1 MGSVDCLFSICTA
14 IVTLPLLAF
23 ALIMIFTWRQ
33 AKISLAIS
41 LTCSTISLILAW
53 YLFITVRDVSLAHPI
68 IRQVEWLV
76 SSEGFKIP
84 FGFLLDPVSLLMLVI
99 VATISWL
106 IQVYS
111 IGYMEGDPG
120 FARFYADLSLFG
132 MAMLSLVSA
141 NALLQLFISWELV
154 GLASYLLIGF
164 WYEKFSA
171 SEAGKKAFVV
181 TRFGD
186 IGFFMGLAFLTIYFG
201 TLDITAVNLA
211 GLKNTMPQWLLTTSS
226 LLIFCGVAGKSAQFP
241 IHVWLPDAMEGPT
254 PVSALLHSA
263 TMVAAGV
270 YLITRL
276 FPFFAASPTTCSVI
290 LAIATITLLLSSTIG
305 MVARDIKQVWAYS
318 TISQLGFMAM
328 GLAAA
333 GLIGGNFFP
342 GYYHL
347 TTHAAFKALLF
358 LCAGVF
364 IHHFGTN
371 DFFVMSKL
379 GGRKLLIPM
388 VTVTIGALAL
398 AGIFPFSG
406 FFSKEAIM
414 GVLWSLPSKLWVGFG
429 IFGAFLTAYYT
440 FRVIFVL
447 LFPRPDHHKAWGEY
461 YEVPA
466 SAHGHGTAHSHGHGP
481 HGDFSHDDAHA
492 HKDTPPGHQHDEALD
507 PHGHGGE
514 GGHGVPWV
522 MSLPLIVLAGFTLV
536 LGFLQGRLQGYLLGE
551 HHPHELNTT
560 LMVLAVGA
568 ALTGIGMAWRDWGAK
583 GATWQGFIRN
593 FPALENFF
601 IKKWYMDDFW
611 RWFLDTVIYGFFSK
625 WFTYNDRRVVD
636 GGVDAVAFSC
646 SGGGRILS
654 FLQTAFLQYNLLFM
668 VLVLAGLGIYLLMG
682 L

>member
-1 MGSVDCLFSICTA
+1 MGSVDTIFSICTA

-23 ALIMIFTWRQ
+23 AIIMIFTWKNDRV
-33 AKISLAIS
+33 SLAIS
-41 LTCSTISLILAW
+41 LVCSTTALILAW
-53 YLFITVRDVSLAHPI
+53 YLFLTVREVSLAHPI
-68 IRQVEWLV
+68 VRQVEWLV
-76 SSEGFKIP
+76 SSNNFKIP
-84 FGFLLDPVSLLMLVI
+84 FGFLLDPVSLLMLCI

-106 IQVYS
+106 IQIYS

-120 FARFYADLSLFG
+120 FARYYADLSLFA

-141 NALLQLFISWELV
+141 NGLLQLFISWELV

-211 GLKNTMPQWLLTTSS
+211 GMKNTMPPWLLTTAS

-276 FPFFAASPTTCSVI
+276 FPFFAASATTCQVI
-290 LAIATITLLLSSTIG
+290 LVLATITLILSSTIG

-333 GLIGGNFFP
+333 GLAGNTLFP

-371 DFFVMSKL
+371 DFFVMSKE
-379 GGRKLLIPM
+379 GGRNLKIPM

-414 GVLWSLPSKLWVGFG
+414 GVLWSLPNKIWVGLG
-429 IFGAFLTAYYT
+429 LFGAFLTAYYT

-447 LFPRPDHHKAWGEY
+447 LFPRPEGHKAWEEY
-461 YEVPA
+461 KREEP
-466 SAHGHGTAHSHGHGP
+466 AHGHGHA
-481 HGDFSHDDAHA
+481 DDEH
-492 HKDTPPGHQHDEALD
+492 
-507 PHGHGGE
+507 
-514 GGHGVPWV
+514 HGVPWV
-522 MSLPLIVLAGFTLV
+522 MAFPLVVLAGFTLV
-536 LGFLQGRLQGYLLGE
+536 LGFLQGPLTAYLLGE
-551 HHPHELNTT
+551 YHPHELNH
-560 LMVLAVGA
+560 LLLVLAVGA
-568 ALTGIGMAWRDWGAK
+568 ALVGIGMAWLDWGARK
-583 GATWQGFIRN
+583 ATWQGFIRN

-601 IKKWYMDDFW
+601 IQKWYMDHFW
-611 RWFLDTVIYGFFSK
+611 RWFLNSFIYGFFSK

-636 GGVDAVAFSC
+636 GGVDAVAYSC
-646 SGGGRILS
+646 EGGGRLLS
-654 FLQTAFLQYNLLFM
+654 LLQTAFLQYNLLFM

>member
-1 MGSVDCLFSICTA
+1 MGPVDSLFAICTA

-23 ALIMIFTWRQ
+23 ATIMIFTWRN
-33 AKISLAIS
+33 AKVSLAIS
-41 LTCSTISLILAW
+41 LACSTASLILAW

-76 SSEGFKIP
+76 SSEHFKIP
-84 FGFLLDPVSLLMLVI
+84 FGFLLDPVSLLMLTI
-99 VATISWL
+99 VASISWL

-141 NALLQLFISWELV
+141 NGLIQLFISWELV

-186 IGFFMGLAFLTIYFG
+186 IGFFMGLALLAIYFG

-211 GLKNTMPQWLLTTSS
+211 GMKQTMPPWLLTTAS
-226 LLIFCGVAGKSAQFP
+226 LLVFCGVAGKSAQFP

-276 FPFFAASPTTCSVI
+276 FPFFAASHTTCQVI
-290 LAIATITLLLSSTIG
+290 LVIATITLILSSTIG

-333 GLIGGNFFP
+333 GLAGSNLFA

-371 DFFVMSKL
+371 DFFVMSKE
-379 GGRKLLIPM
+379 GGRKLKIPM
-388 VTVTIGALAL
+388 ITVTIGGLAL

-414 GVLWSLPSKLWVGFG
+414 GVLWALPSKIWVGLG
-429 IFGAFLTAYYT
+429 LFGAFLTAYYT

-447 LFPRPDHHKAWGEY
+447 LFPRPDDHKAWEEY
-461 YEVPA
+461 KREEPPG
-466 SAHGHGTAHSHGHGP
+466 HGHG
-481 HGDFSHDDAHA
+481 HA
-492 HKDTPPGHQHDEALD
+492 NDE
-507 PHGHGGE
+507 H
-514 GGHGVPWV
+514 HGVPWV
-522 MSLPLIVLAGFTLV
+522 MAFPLIVLAGFTLV
-536 LGFLQGRLQGYLLGE
+536 LGFLHTPLQKYLLGE
-551 HHPHELNTT
+551 VHHHELNML

-568 ALTGIGMAWRDWGAK
+568 ALSGIGMAWLDWGAK
-583 GATWQGFIRN
+583 KATWQGFIRN

-601 IKKWYMDDFW
+601 IQKWYMDHFW
-611 RWFLDTVIYGFFSK
+611 RWFLNTFIYGFFSK

-636 GGVDAVAFSC
+636 GGVDAVAYSC
-646 SGGGRILS
+646 EGGGRILS
-654 FLQTAFLQYNLLFM
+654 LLQTAFLQYNLLFM

>member
-1 MGSVDCLFSICTA
+1 MGAVDCLFSICTA

-41 LTCSTISLILAW
+41 LTCSTISMILAW
-53 YLFITVRDVSLAHPI
+53 YLFLTVRETTLASPI

-76 SSEGFKIP
+76 SSEAFKIP

-141 NALLQLFISWELV
+141 NGLLQLFISWELV

-186 IGFFMGLAFLTIYFG
+186 IGFFMGLALLTIYFG

-211 GLKNTMPQWLLTTSS
+211 GVKNTMPQWLLTTSS

-290 LAIATITLLLSSTIG
+290 LAIATITMILSSTIG

-318 TISQLGFMAM
+318 TISQLGLMAM
-328 GLAAA
+328 ALAAA
-333 GLIGGNFFP
+333 GLVGGTMFA

-371 DFFVMSKL
+371 DFFVMSKD
-379 GGRKLLIPM
+379 GGRRLLIPM
-388 VTVTIGALAL
+388 ITVTIGALAL

-406 FFSKEAIM
+406 FFSKELIM
-414 GVLWSLPSKLWVGFG
+414 GVLWSLPSKFWVG
-429 IFGAFLTAYYT
+429 IALFGAFLTAYYT

-447 LFPRPDHHKAWGEY
+447 LFPRPDDHQAWEEY

-466 SAHGHGTAHSHGHGP
+466 SAHGHGAAHSHGHGSP
-481 HGDFSHDDAHA
+481 GDFSHDDAHEHDHDA
-492 HKDTPPGHQHDEALD
+492 EGHSHDDA
-507 PHGHGGE
+507 HGHGDGH
-514 GGHGVPWV
+514 HGVPWV
-522 MSLPLIVLAGFTLV
+522 MSFPLIVLAGFTLV
-536 LGFLQGRLQGYLLGE
+536 LGFMQGSLEKYLLGE
-551 HHPHELNTT
+551 SHPHELNVT
-560 LMVLAVGA
+560 LLVLAVGA
-568 ALTGIGMAWRDWGAK
+568 ALTGMGLAWKDWGAK
-583 GATWQGFIRN
+583 SATWQGFIRN

-601 IKKWYMDDFW
+601 IQKWYMDHFW
-611 RWFLDTVIYGFFSK
+611 RWFLDTVIYGFISK
-625 WFTYNDRRVVD
+625 WLTYNDRRVVD

-646 SGGGRILS
+646 AGGGRLLS
-654 FLQTAFLQYNLLFM
+654 LLQTAFQQNNLLFM

>member
-1 MGSVDCLFSICTA
+1 MGPVDQLFTICTT

-23 ALIMIFTWRQ
+23 ALIMIFFWQ
-33 AKISLAIS
+33 KPKIALAIS
-41 LTCSTISLILAW
+41 LVCSTIPMILAW
-53 YLFITVRDVSLAHPI
+53 YLFFTVRETSLAAPI
-68 IRQVEWLV
+68 ITQVEWLV

-84 FGFLLDPVSLLMLVI
+84 FGFLLDPVSLLMLTI
-99 VATISWL
+99 VGTISWL

-141 NALLQLFISWELV
+141 NGLLQLFISWELV

-186 IGFFMGLAFLTIYFG
+186 IGFFMGLALLTIYFG
-201 TLDITAVNLA
+201 TLDINLVNLA
-211 GLKNTMPQWLLTTSS
+211 GLKHTMPQWLLTTTS

-290 LAIATITLLLSSTIG
+290 LVLATITLLLSSTIA

-318 TISQLGFMAM
+318 TISQLGLMAM
-328 GLAAA
+328 ALAAA
-333 GLIGGNFFP
+333 GLAGGTMFA

-371 DFFVMSKL
+371 DFFVMSKA
-379 GGRKLLIPM
+379 GGRHLRIPM
-388 VTVTIGALAL
+388 ITVTIGALAL

-406 FFSKEAIM
+406 FFSKEAVL
-414 GVLWSLPSKLWVGFG
+414 GVLWGLPNKMWVALAL
-429 IFGAFLTAYYT
+429 FGAFLTAYYT
-440 FRVIFVL
+440 FRVIFVM
-447 LFPRPDHHKAWGEY
+447 LFPRPDDHQAWDEY
-461 YEVPA
+461 YEAPA
-466 SAHGHGTAHSHGHGP
+466 EAHGHGAAH
-481 HGDFSHDDAHA
+481 SHDDAHDA
-492 HKDTPPGHQHDEALD
+492 AGHTDDDH
-507 PHGHGGE
+507 HGHGDGH
-514 GGHGVPWV
+514 HGVPWV

-536 LGFLQGRLQGYLLGE
+536 LGFLQGSLEKFLLGE
-551 HHPHELNTT
+551 THPHDLSY
-560 LMVLAVGA
+560 LLLFLAVSA
-568 ALTGIGMAWRDWGAK
+568 ALLGIGLAWRDWGAK
-583 GATWQGFIRN
+583 TAAWQGFIRN
-593 FPALENFF
+593 FPSLENFF
-601 IKKWYMDDFW
+601 IQKWYMDHFW

-646 SGGGRILS
+646 EGGGRLLS
-654 FLQTAFLQYNLLFM
+654 LLQTAFLQYNLLFM